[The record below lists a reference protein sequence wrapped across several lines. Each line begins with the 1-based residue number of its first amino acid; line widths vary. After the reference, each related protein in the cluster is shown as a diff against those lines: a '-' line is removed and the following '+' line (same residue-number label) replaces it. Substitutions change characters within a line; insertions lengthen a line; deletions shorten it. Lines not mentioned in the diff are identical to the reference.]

1 MSESVQASTFLF
13 PFRPNRARD
22 ESCIGGEYS
31 IDPKDQ
37 EQFRPSSYIR
47 RAPITFLEFIKQRYP
62 DQYVLGIHYSEGD
75 SQISIT
81 GTIKNFEQKK
91 GVNNGAFAA
100 INRELSEEVGI
111 YLKSNVHFDKVPCK
125 VEKNAYNQ
133 TWTTAI
139 FSANMFHSIPYQ
151 RIDRTVD
158 RRDIRSAKVQ
168 AVIVGTFAEFAHLLS
183 SVRFR
188 QLERKEHNIA
198 GVRLIK
204 ISDIDV

>member
-1 MSESVQASTFLF
+1 MSEIVHASTFLF

-22 ESCIGGEYS
+22 DSCIGGEYEIGRVDLQS
-31 IDPKDQ
+31 
-37 EQFRPSSYIR
+37 FRPSSYIK

-62 DQYVLGIHYSEGD
+62 EQYVLGIHYTEGD

-100 INRELSEEVGI
+100 INREMAEEVGI
-111 YLKSNVHFDKVPCK
+111 CIKSNVHFDKVPCK

-139 FSANMFHSIPYQ
+139 FHAVPYQ
-151 RIDRTVD
+151 RIDQAVD

-168 AVIVGTFAEFAHLLS
+168 AVIVGTFDEFAHLLS
-183 SVRFR
+183 SVKFR
-188 QLERKEHNIA
+188 QLERREHNIA
-198 GVRLIK
+198 GIRLIK
-204 ISDIDV
+204 ISDIHF